1 MKRESRNS
9 GQHSA
14 RSRTADVTE
23 KDQMG
28 GDDRRLLLSWTKKK
42 LSLLC
47 IQREMTVWRACPYT
61 GSRVSESGGDLWWS
75 FLW

>member
-9 GQHSA
+9 GQHPA

-28 GDDRRLLLSWTKKK
+28 GDDRRLLLSWTKRK
-42 LSLLC
+42 LSLLF
-47 IQREMTVWRACPYT
+47 IQREMAV
-61 GSRVSESGGDLWWS
+61 
-75 FLW
+75 